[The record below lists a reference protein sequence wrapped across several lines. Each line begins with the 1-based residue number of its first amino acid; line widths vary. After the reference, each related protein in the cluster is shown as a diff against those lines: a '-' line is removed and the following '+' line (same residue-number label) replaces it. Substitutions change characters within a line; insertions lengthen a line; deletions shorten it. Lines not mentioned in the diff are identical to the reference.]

1 MPAKKEY
8 LSTPGH
14 RALKISA
21 GILGGY
27 FLASAIHLLIATI
40 IPFRGEVL
48 LTATFTLFILWVA
61 LMILAFFAKNGW
73 KIWGIYL
80 LSILFCAIV
89 IYFFKKS

>member
-8 LSTPGH
+8 LTTSGQ

-27 FLASAIHLLIATI
+27 FLATAMHLFVAVI

-48 LTATFTLFILWVA
+48 LTATFSFFLLWIA
-61 LMILAFFAKNGW
+61 LMILAFLCRNGW
-73 KIWGIYL
+73 VIWGIYL
-80 LSILFCAIV
+80 LSTLIFSGI
-89 IYFFKKS
+89 IYFIR

>member
-8 LSTPGH
+8 LTTRSQ

-27 FLASAIHLLIATI
+27 FLTAALHLFVAALF
-40 IPFRGEVL
+40 PFRNEVL
-48 LTATFTLFILWVA
+48 LTATFSFFILWVT
-61 LMILAFFAKNGW
+61 LMILAFLSRNGW

-80 LSILFCAIV
+80 LSSLLFTGIV
-89 IYFFKKS
+89 YFIR